1 MNLIKNLKKFL
12 NNEKHMQH
20 LKSNKKG
27 SRPYKIRLSELFT
40 YQEVFKMGSH
50 NPLLSNDSY

>member
-27 SRPYKIRLSELFT
+27 SSPYKTRLSELFT
-40 YQEVFKMGSH
+40 YQEVFKMG
-50 NPLLSNDSY
+50 L